1 MWSLTS
7 AITGRQ
13 MLSEGSWTVNIV
25 SGLEDEAEKR
35 RNLVEN
41 FVNDPTNESKKLL
54 LGYGVRWVVADL
66 AVTNTRSWGE
76 FAEVRFENKAGA
88 ILELVP

>member
-7 AITGRQ
+7 AISGRQ
-13 MLSEGSWTVNIV
+13 MLSEGTWTTNII
-25 SGLEDEAEKR
+25 SGYENEAEDR

-41 FVNDPTNESKKLL
+41 FVNSPTKEHQNLL
-54 LGYGVRWVVADL
+54 LGYGVRWIVADF
-66 AVTNTRSWGE
+66 AVTESRSWGE

>member
-25 SGLEDEAEKR
+25 SGMEDEAENR
-35 RNLVEN
+35 RKLVEN
-41 FVNDPTNESKKLL
+41 FVNGPTNESKELL
-54 LGYGVRWVVADL
+54 LNYGVRWVVADF
-66 AVTNTRSWGE
+66 AVTNAKSWGE
-76 FAEVRFENKAGA
+76 IAAVRFQNKAGA